1 MNNRNFFALLMA
13 ILFFN
18 LNALAAEGEDST
30 QINKKR
36 LNTVIIGSGV
46 VYSASL
52 VALNNAWYK
61 KERTTFHFF
70 NDNNGWNQVDKC
82 GHFYSAYQLSRISS
96 ALFLWTNMS
105 EKKSALWG
113 TVMSQAFMTTIDV
126 FDGFSLEYGFSWGD
140 IAANMMGAG
149 LFLSQELIF
158 REQKIKLKLSFHRSD
173 YAELNPELLGQGYPE
188 ENLKDYNGQTY
199 WLSFDIY
206 AIAGSNPKIPKWIN
220 LAFGYGAEGMV
231 YEKETD
237 NLANG
242 FESYRQYYL
251 GIDFDLSHI
260 KTKSKFVNTLFFV
273 LDMVKL
279 PAPAIEWN
287 KKGTKYH
294 WLNF

>member
-1 MNNRNFFALLMA
+1 MNNRNFLALLIA

-18 LNALAAEGEDST
+18 LNTLAAEETDST
-30 QINKKR
+30 LVNKKR
-36 LNTVIIGSGV
+36 LNTVIIGSGI

-52 VALNNAWYK
+52 IALNNAWYN

-82 GHFYSAYQLSRISS
+82 GHIYSAYQLSRISS

-105 EKKSALWG
+105 ANKSALWG
-113 TVMSQAFMTTIDV
+113 SVMSLAFMTTIDV
-126 FDGFSLEYGFSWGD
+126 FDGFSSEYGFSWGD
-140 IAANMMGAG
+140 IAANTIGAG

-158 REQKIKLKLSFHRSD
+158 KEQKIKLKFSFHRSD
-173 YAELNPELLGQGYPE
+173 YADLNPELLGNGYPE

-206 AIAGSNPKIPKWIN
+206 AIAGKNPKIPKWLN
-220 LAFGYGAEGMV
+220 LALGYGAEGMI
-231 YEKETD
+231 YEQETD

-260 KTKSKFVNTLFFV
+260 KTKSKFVNTLFFI
-273 LDMVKL
+273 LDMVKF

-287 KKGTKYH
+287 KNGTNYH
-294 WLNF
+294 WLYF